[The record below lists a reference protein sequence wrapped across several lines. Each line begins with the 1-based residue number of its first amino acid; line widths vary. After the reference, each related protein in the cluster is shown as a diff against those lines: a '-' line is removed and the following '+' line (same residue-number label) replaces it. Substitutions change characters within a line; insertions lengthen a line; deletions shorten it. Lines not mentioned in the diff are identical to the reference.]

1 MAVDYSVLFNQPSIG
16 QRVRSGIQTG
26 MALRAAQEE
35 KQRIEQA
42 KLQKQQFE
50 ADLTSLRDDWSPD
63 AANDFILKYPSMT
76 QAITAYGQS
85 LNDRQK
91 QAKANAITQVFSA
104 AQAGNY
110 DLVQNLLDRRLEAA
124 TNSNDQAEIDA
135 TNVMLSNLKMD
146 PESVRESS
154 YIMLASLYGPDE
166 AKKIADGLAVVGAE
180 NRARELQS
188 FAVTEQEA
196 KAAEAAVKSRFAEVK
211 AITDIVQK
219 GGDASAL
226 ITDPRMQRY
235 NNELIVKRKQREA
248 AEQRRDNLQVQKL
261 EMEIADIEAKRDEAA
276 QRKLS
281 EAEEAQAGTQL
292 TLDTIARIRELGETP
307 TSLGGKSVVQAATG
321 PIESRLP
328 TIVPSVADF
337 ESLIETLK
345 SQAFLENVK
354 LMKGTGSLTET
365 EGKKLEN
372 RIASLNMTQSAE
384 MLMKNI
390 GLIEAEFGAALERSQ
405 RQYGN
410 LLGQPAEET
419 VTDETVTEEVTEPK
433 PRVRILSVRPAG
445 G

>member
-1 MAVDYSVLFNQPSIG
+1 MAVDYSVLFDQPSIG

-35 KQRIEQA
+35 KQRIEEA

-110 DLVQNLLDRRLEAA
+110 DLVEGLLNRRLEAA
-124 TNSNDQAEIDA
+124 ANSNDQAEIDA

-154 YIMLASLYGPDE
+154 YIMLASLYGPEE

-196 KAAEAAVKSRFAEVK
+196 KAAEAAVKSRFAEVT

-226 ITDPRMQRY
+226 ITDPKMQRY
-235 NNELIVKRKQREA
+235 NNELIVKRNQKEA
-248 AEQRRDNLQVQKL
+248 AERKQDTQQALKL

-276 QRKLS
+276 QKKVVD
-281 EAEEAQAGTQL
+281 AENAQAGTQL
-292 TLDTIARIRELGETP
+292 TLDTIARIRELGGTKFDVFGRTVAEASTGP
-307 TSLGGKSVVQAATG
+307 LEGRLPGLNESVV
-321 PIESRLP
+321 
-328 TIVPSVADF
+328 DF
-337 ESLIETLK
+337 QSLIETLK
-345 SQAFLENVK
+345 SQAFLENVEM
-354 LMKGTGSLTET
+354 MKGTGSLTET

-372 RIASLNMTQSAE
+372 RIASLNLTQSSE

-390 GLIEAEFGAALERSQ
+390 GLIEAEFRAALERSKN
-405 RQYGN
+405 QYGN
-410 LLGQPAEET
+410 LVGQPVEEAA
-419 VTDETVTEEVTEPK
+419 ETVTEEVAEPQPK
-433 PRVRILSVRPAG
+433 ARILRVRPAG

>member
-26 MALRAAQEE
+26 LALKAVQEE
-35 KQRIEQA
+35 RQKAEQA
-42 KLQKQQFE
+42 KMQKEQFE
-50 ADLTSLRDDWSPD
+50 ADLNSLRDDWNPQ

-76 QAITAYGQS
+76 EAITAYGQS
-85 LNDRQK
+85 LTDRQK

-110 DLVQNLLDRRLEAA
+110 NLVESLLNRRLEAA

-154 YIMLASLYGPDE
+154 YIMLASLYGPEE
-166 AKKIADGLAVVGAE
+166 AKKVAEGLAVVGAE

-196 KAAEAAVKSRFAEVK
+196 KAADAAIKARFAEVQ

-226 ITDPRMQRY
+226 ITDPKMERY
-235 NNELIVKRKQREA
+235 NNELIVKRNQQEA
-248 AEQRRDNLQVQKL
+248 AERKQNTQQALKL
-261 EMEIADIEAKRDEAA
+261 EMEIADIETKRAEAA
-276 QRKLS
+276 QRKLG
-281 EAEEAQAGTQL
+281 EAENAQAGTEL
-292 TLDTIARIRELGETP
+292 TLDTIARIRELGGTKFDVFGRTVAQASTGPLEGRLP
-307 TSLGGKSVVQAATG
+307 SLNESVV
-321 PIESRLP
+321 
-328 TIVPSVADF
+328 DF
-337 ESLIETLK
+337 QSLIETLK
-345 SQAFLENVK
+345 SQAFLDNVK
-354 LMKGTGSLTET
+354 LMRGTGALTEA

-372 RIASLNMTQSAE
+372 RIASLNLTQSSD

-390 GLIEAEFGAALERSQ
+390 DLIEAEFTAALERSQ

-410 LLGQPAEET
+410 LLGQPAEE
-419 VTDETVTEEVTEPK
+419 VVEEETVTEESAEPK
-433 PRVRILSVRPAG
+433 PRARILSVRPAG

>member
-1 MAVDYSVLFNQPSIG
+1 M
-16 QRVRSGIQTG
+16 
-26 MALRAAQEE
+26 
-35 KQRIEQA
+35 
-42 KLQKQQFE
+42 QKEQFE

-85 LNDRQK
+85 LTDRQK

-110 DLVQNLLDRRLEAA
+110 NLVENLLNRRLEAA

-154 YIMLASLYGPDE
+154 YIMLASLYGPEE
-166 AKKIADGLAVVGAE
+166 AKKVAEGLAVVGAE

-196 KAAEAAVKSRFAEVK
+196 KAAESAIKSRFAEVE

-226 ITDPRMQRY
+226 ITDPKMQRY
-235 NNELIVKRKQREA
+235 NNELIVKRNQKEA
-248 AEQRRDNLQVQKL
+248 AERKQDTQQALKL
-261 EMEIADIEAKRDEAA
+261 EMEIADIEAKRDEDA
-276 QRKLS
+276 QKKVID
-281 EAEEAQAGTQL
+281 AENAQAGTQL
-292 TLDTIARIRELGETP
+292 TLDTIARIRELGGTKFDVFGRTVAQASTGPLEGRLP
-307 TSLGGKSVVQAATG
+307 GLNESVV
-321 PIESRLP
+321 
-328 TIVPSVADF
+328 DF
-337 ESLIETLK
+337 QSLIETLK
-345 SQAFLENVK
+345 SQAFLENVEM
-354 LMKGTGSLTET
+354 MKGTGSLTET

-372 RIASLNMTQSAE
+372 RIASLNLTQSSE

-390 GLIEAEFGAALERSQ
+390 GLIEAEFKAALERSKN
-405 RQYGN
+405 QYGN
-410 LLGQPAEET
+410 LVSQPVEE
-419 VTDETVTEEVTEPK
+419 VGETETEEVTEPQPK
-433 PRVRILSVRPAG
+433 ARILSVRPAG

>member
-1 MAVDYSVLFNQPSIG
+1 MAVDYSVLFDQPSIG

-35 KQRIEQA
+35 KQRIEEA

-110 DLVQNLLDRRLEAA
+110 DLVEGLLNRRLEAA
-124 TNSNDQAEIDA
+124 ANSNDQAEIDA

-154 YIMLASLYGPDE
+154 YIMLASLYGPEE

-196 KAAEAAVKSRFAEVK
+196 KAAEAAVKSRFAEVT

-226 ITDPRMQRY
+226 ITDPKMQRY
-235 NNELIVKRKQREA
+235 NNELIVKRNQKEA
-248 AEQRRDNLQVQKL
+248 AERKQDTQQALKL

-276 QRKLS
+276 QKKVVD
-281 EAEEAQAGTQL
+281 AENAQAGTQL
-292 TLDTIARIRELGETP
+292 TLDTIARIRELGGTKFDVFGRTVAEASTGP
-307 TSLGGKSVVQAATG
+307 LEGRLPGLNESVV
-321 PIESRLP
+321 
-328 TIVPSVADF
+328 DF
-337 ESLIETLK
+337 QSLIETLK
-345 SQAFLENVK
+345 SQAFLENVEM
-354 LMKGTGSLTET
+354 MKGTGSLTET

-372 RIASLNMTQSAE
+372 RIASLNLTQSSE

-390 GLIEAEFGAALERSQ
+390 GLIEAEFRAALERSKN
-405 RQYGN
+405 QYGN
-410 LLGQPAEET
+410 LVGQPVEEVAET
-419 VTDETVTEEVTEPK
+419 ATEEVAKPQPK
-433 PRVRILSVRPAG
+433 ARILRVRPAG